1 MHIPA
6 WFFMGDTFLGGGL
19 MEEMEKLKEELF
31 SLLKAE
37 GAVLMG
43 IADLNGIVSGAMK
56 TGVSVAVPVPKA
68 IVRDLQ
74 TAPTKEYY
82 EAYHSLNAKLNKIV
96 TCGAEF
102 LKGKGYQAMANTT
115 DAVVMNEEWRTPL
128 PHKTAATRAGLG
140 WIGKNCLLVTETYGS
155 AVRLSTLLTDA
166 PLPGGTPVTESR
178 CGGCTACVSQCPAHA
193 LTGVRWNPKVERE
206 EILERKACKD
216 MQIRRMKEATGIET
230 DLCGLCF
237 AVCPYT
243 KRYLADG

>member
-1 MHIPA
+1 
-6 WFFMGDTFLGGGL
+6 

-43 IADLNGIVSGAMK
+43 IADLSGIVSGAMK
-56 TGVSVAVPVPKA
+56 TGVSVAVPVPKT

-128 PHKTAATRAGLG
+128 PHKTAATRAGLDREKLPACDRNV
-140 WIGKNCLLVTETYGS
+140 WECC
-155 AVRLSTLLTDA
+155 A
-166 PLPGGTPVTESR
+166 PVYPADR
-178 CGGCTACVSQCPAHA
+178 CPASLRHA
-193 LTGVRWNPKVERE
+193 RNGKPLRRLHGLREPVSSPCPDRCALESEGGAGGDSSAEGLQGHAGAEDERGY
-206 EILERKACKD
+206 RH
-216 MQIRRMKEATGIET
+216 
-230 DLCGLCF
+230 
-237 AVCPYT
+237 
-243 KRYLADG
+243 